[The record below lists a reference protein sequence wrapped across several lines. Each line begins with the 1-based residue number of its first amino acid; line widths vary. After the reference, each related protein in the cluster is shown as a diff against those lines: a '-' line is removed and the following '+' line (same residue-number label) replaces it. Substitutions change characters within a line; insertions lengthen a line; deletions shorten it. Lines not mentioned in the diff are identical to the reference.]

1 MCESIQPSNPSSR
14 YVIIP
19 AYRPDERLLP
29 LAIEVLE
36 AGCRVIVVDDGGGED
51 YRHIFEALD
60 PRVTVLVHPVNR
72 GKGAAIKTALTHIQE
87 ITVGFDPEK
96 PPMVGIMDADGQH
109 LTADMIR
116 VFEGAESHPDRL
128 TLGVRK
134 VGKEMPFFSRF
145 GNGVTR
151 TVFTLLTGAKVS
163 DTQTGLRA
171 FSVALIPR
179 MLTVEG
185 DRYEYEMGVLTR
197 MAQSHVGFF
206 EVPIATLYEDRQNST
221 SHFRLIRDSVRI
233 YWNLLKFA
241 GSSFVSF
248 LVDYGCFNLLLY
260 LILPLIPFPFGD
272 GYDPL
277 IANITARIISGSV
290 NYYMNCRYVF
300 GRKPTWKSAGKYV
313 LLALVVL
320 ALNTGILY
328 LLNLIPGVPVA
339 VCKLLTEIVIFF
351 GNYLIQKKVIFKN
364 KK

>member
-1 MCESIQPSNPSSR
+1 MSAVSSTTKR
-14 YVIIP
+14 YVVIP
-19 AYRPDERLLP
+19 AYRPDTRLWT
-29 LAIEVLE
+29 LATEVLDL
-36 AGCRVIVVDDGGGED
+36 GCALVVVDDGGGED
-51 YRHIFEALD
+51 YKSIFDALD
-60 PRVTVLVHPVNR
+60 PRATVLCHPVNR
-72 GKGAAIKTALTHIQE
+72 GKGAAIKTALSHIRE
-87 ITVGFDPEK
+87 IATGFDPAS

-109 LTADMIR
+109 LPSDMIR
-116 VFEGAESHPDRL
+116 VFEGAEAHPDRL

-151 TVFTLLTGAKVS
+151 TLFTLLTGAKVS

-171 FSVALIPR
+171 FSVALIPQ

-197 MAQSHVGFF
+197 MAQSRVGFF

-221 SHFRLIRDSVRI
+221 SHFRLIRDSARI

-260 LILPLIPFPFGD
+260 LLLPLFSFPWGD

-277 IANITARIISGSV
+277 IANVTARIISGSV
-290 NYYMNCRYVF
+290 NYYLNCRYVF
-300 GRKPTWKSAGKYV
+300 GRRPSFKSAGEYL
-313 LLALVVL
+313 LLALLVL
-320 ALNTGILY
+320 AVNTGLLY
-328 LLNLIPGVPVA
+328 LFNLIPGMPVA
-339 VCKLLTEIVIFF
+339 VCKLLTEICIFF
-351 GNYLIQKKVIFKN
+351 GNYLVQKKIIFK
-364 KK
+364 KKNH